1 MSTSVGF
8 FDHFDEAQKAVQALE
23 DEGIDSGRISLIP
36 EDGEPTKNND
46 VIPVT
51 GSNVKSHRHIVSVET
66 RSTEEDRIVKEF
78 FRAEANPCICPPEA
92 PVCMCGRVPRLRQV
106 TRRALVPSA
115 VEIERN
121 PRARSAKLR
130 AAERC

>member
-36 EDGEPTKNND
+36 EDGEPTKDND

-66 RSTEEDRIVKEF
+66 RSTEEDRIVKEILSG
-78 FRAEANPCICPPEA
+78 AGAVHLE
-92 PVCMCGRVPRLRQV
+92 
-106 TRRALVPSA
+106 TRGGTMDDDTDDPASRY
-115 VEIERN
+115 IKGMDR
-121 PRARSAKLR
+121 
-130 AAERC
+130 

>member
-36 EDGEPTKNND
+36 EEGEPTREND

-51 GSNVKSHRHIVSVET
+51 GSHASDSRRHIVSVET
-66 RSTEEDRIVKEF
+66 RSTEEDRIVKEILSGAGATHLET
-78 FRAEANPCICPPEA
+78 RGGSMDDDDPA
-92 PVCMCGRVPRLRQV
+92 GRY
-106 TRRALVPSA
+106 
-115 VEIERN
+115 I
-121 PRARSAKLR
+121 KGMD
-130 AAERC
+130 